1 MTLRCLHVVP
11 TYLPALRYG
20 GPIHAVHGLC
30 RALAGQGCDVQVY
43 TTNVDG
49 DDVLPV
55 PTDRPVQLDGVNVHY
70 FPAGLGRRLYRSPA
84 MGRALAQ
91 NIASFDVVHLHSVF
105 LWPTTAA
112 ARLARRHAI
121 PYLLAPRGMLVGP
134 LIRRKS
140 RLLKSAWIQAFDRAN
155 LAGAAAVHVTS
166 RSERLEIE
174 KLGLPARAFA
184 LVPNGID
191 MPPAGTDL
199 LLPDQARPY
208 ALFLG
213 RISWKKGIER
223 LIDAMQF
230 VGDADLVIAGND
242 DEGETARLKARAA
255 ALGLDTR
262 IRFVGPV
269 HGEEKWSLLRNCAAF
284 ALASHS
290 ENFGNAVLEAM
301 ACARP
306 VIVTPEVGLADAVAD
321 AGCGLVVEGSAAA
334 LGAALSSLLADPDLA
349 ARLGQ
354 AGEKTAREQFS
365 WPGIARAMLD
375 VYQEAIL
382 ARAGQAA
389 LAGSPLH
396 V

>member
-30 RALAGQGCDVQVY
+30 RALAGQGCDVHVY

-49 DDVLPV
+49 AGILPV
-55 PTDRPVQLDGVNVHY
+55 PTDRPVRLDGVDVHY
-70 FPAGLGRRLYRSPA
+70 FPTGLGRRLYRSPA
-84 MGRALAQ
+84 MGRALARH
-91 NIASFDVVHLHSVF
+91 IASFDIVHLHSVF
-105 LWPTTAA
+105 LWPTTVA
-112 ARLARRHAI
+112 ARLAQRNAV
-121 PYLLAPRGMLVGP
+121 PYLLAPRGMLVEG
-134 LIRRKS
+134 LIQRKS
-140 RLLKSAWIQAFDRAN
+140 RMLKSAWIRAFDRAN
-155 LAGAAAVHVTS
+155 LAGAAAIHVTS
-166 RSERLEIE
+166 RSERLDIE

-191 MPPAGTDL
+191 MPPAGASL
-199 LLPDQARPY
+199 FPPDRSRPY
-208 ALFLG
+208 VLFLG
-213 RISWKKGIER
+213 RISWKKGIAR
-223 LIDAMQF
+223 LIDAMQL
-230 VGDADLVIAGND
+230 VADADLVIAGND
-242 DEGETARLKARAA
+242 DEGETARLRARAA
-255 ALGLDTR
+255 ALGLDAR
-262 IRFVGPV
+262 VRFVGPV

-306 VIVTPEVGLADAVAD
+306 VVVSPEVGLAEMVAS
-321 AGCGLVVEGSAAA
+321 AGCGMVVDASPKA

-349 ARLGQ
+349 TRLGQ

-365 WPGIARAMLD
+365 WPGIASAMVD
-375 VYQEAIL
+375 VYQVAIL
-382 ARAGQAA
+382 AQAREVA
-389 LAGSPLH
+389 LAGRAVH